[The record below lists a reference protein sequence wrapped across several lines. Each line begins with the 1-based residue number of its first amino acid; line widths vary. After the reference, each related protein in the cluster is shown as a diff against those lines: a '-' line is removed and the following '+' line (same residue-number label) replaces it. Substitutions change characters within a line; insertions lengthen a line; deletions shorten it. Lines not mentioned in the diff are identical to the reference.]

1 MCTSAVTP
9 CCARQARAQ
18 CSGQPSMA
26 RMGRPELA
34 LLTSELTRPPTPA
47 MQDISASPARS
58 RRTAR
63 VLASCATLEQP
74 EQEYTSGSLDGLG
87 MGTSWQATGAVCG
100 RAFPAAMTM
109 VKNPRQSVAGGNPFA
124 WRLILVGREALAVEY
139 LDAPAL
145 HGDHAGVD

>member
-74 EQEYTSGSLDGLG
+74 EQEYTSGRVVGLG
-87 MGTSWQATGAVCG
+87 M
-100 RAFPAAMTM
+100 AF
-109 VKNPRQSVAGGNPFA
+109 SSGNLTRRVSP
-124 WRLILVGREALAVEY
+124 LEPSG
-139 LDAPAL
+139 
-145 HGDHAGVD
+145 GVDGNQEPWGNRSQPIPDRPPGPCCRGSRYVVRSEEHTS